1 MKKMMRKTP
10 LSVLVICLLVS
21 CGSQEELSKDLQAR
35 ETQFMTGAV
44 PGGTHFPYAFS
55 MNSLADGKPFLSTEF
70 MKAVQQNSPANATD
84 NWMNLHQIGQ
94 KTLNNI
100 YGLEEKESVYRVNTE
115 IVGLTMLD
123 QYLAGLPETEQVKT
137 ATIYYLE
144 KLESVASNTELP
156 IVLSSFFDVQ
166 EAMDNPVKKRLTT
179 YYNVVLQEAIR
190 QEEDSKEAKSL
201 KKLKRKLASI

>member
-1 MKKMMRKTP
+1 MRKIP
-10 LSVLVICLLVS
+10 LSVFILSILVS
-21 CGSQEELSKDLQAR
+21 CSSQQELSEDLHAR
-35 ETQFMTGAV
+35 ETQFMTGAI
-44 PGGTHFPYAFS
+44 PGSTHFPYAFS
-55 MNSLADGKPFLSTEF
+55 MNSLADGKPLLSTEF

-84 NWMNLHQIGQ
+84 NWSDLHQIGQ

-100 YGLEEKESVYRVNTE
+100 YRLEEKESVYRVNTE

-144 KLESVASNTELP
+144 KLESVASNTELT
-156 IVLSSFFDVQ
+156 IVLSSFLDVQ
-166 EAMDNPVKKRLTT
+166 EAIDTPVKKRLIT
-179 YYNVVLQEAIR
+179 YYSVVLQEAIQ
-190 QEEDSKEAKSL
+190 QEDDSKEAKSL

>member
-1 MKKMMRKTP
+1 
-10 LSVLVICLLVS
+10 
-21 CGSQEELSKDLQAR
+21 
-35 ETQFMTGAV
+35 MTGAV

-55 MNSLADGKPFLSTEF
+55 MNSLADGKPLLSTEF
-70 MKAVQQNSPANATD
+70 LKAVQQNSPANAMD
-84 NWMNLHQIGQ
+84 NWLDLHQIGQ

-100 YGLEEKESVYRVNTE
+100 YSLKEEESVYRVNTE

-123 QYLAGLPETEQVKT
+123 QYLAGLPETDQVKT

-156 IVLSSFFDVQ
+156 IVLSSFFGVQ
-166 EAMDNPVKKRLTT
+166 EAMDNPIKKRLITF
-179 YYNVVLQEAIR
+179 YNVALQEAIQ

-201 KKLKRKLASI
+201 KKLKRKLASM

>member
-1 MKKMMRKTP
+1 MKYYKT
-10 LSVLVICLLVS
+10 LFSFFVFGIIVS
-21 CGSQEELSKDLQAR
+21 CSSQEDLSEDLYSR

-55 MNSLADGKPFLSTEF
+55 MNSLADGKPLLSTEF
-70 MKAVQQNSPANATD
+70 LKAVQQNSPANAMD
-84 NWMNLHQIGQ
+84 NWLDLHQIGQ

-100 YGLEEKESVYRVNTE
+100 YSLKEEESVYRVNTE

-123 QYLAGLPETEQVKT
+123 QYLAGLPETDQVKT

-156 IVLSSFFDVQ
+156 IVLSSFFGVQ
-166 EAMDNPVKKRLTT
+166 EAMDNPIKKRLITF
-179 YYNVVLQEAIR
+179 YNVALQEAIQ

-201 KKLKRKLASI
+201 KKLKRKLASM

>member
-1 MKKMMRKTP
+1 MKYYKT
-10 LSVLVICLLVS
+10 LFSFLVLGIIVS
-21 CGSQEELSKDLQAR
+21 CSSQEDLSEDLYSR

-55 MNSLADGKPFLSTEF
+55 MESLADGKPLLSTEF
-70 MKAVQQNSPANATD
+70 LKAVQQNSPANATD
-84 NWMNLHQIGQ
+84 NWLDLHQIGQ

-100 YGLEEKESVYRVNTE
+100 YSLKEEKSVYRVNTE

-123 QYLAGLPETEQVKT
+123 QYLAGLPETDQVKT

-156 IVLSSFFDVQ
+156 IVLTSFFNVQ
-166 EAMDNPVKKRLTT
+166 EAIDNPAKKRLTT
-179 YYNVVLQEAIR
+179 YYNAALQEAIQ
-190 QEEDSKEAKSL
+190 QEENSKEAKSL